1 MYSGF
6 ELCEAAPLGGARG
19 ISRIPR
25 DAEIRA
31 RQFDAPGNIVAE
43 DVGKLNRVR
52 EAALALQTHLGL
64 RFYPAHNDQVIF
76 YGKGLLAGRS
86 LILCA
91 ISLDPFHVQEA
102 TVEVPL
108 WEWGLP
114 DTASFTAYDLMHDT
128 ETVRSGK
135 LQRLRL
141 DPAELPLS
149 SGASRRWK
157 PDRGRA
163 ISKKCAA
170 RRPAL
175 VQGRMHL
182 SIARQVVLRQ

>member
-1 MYSGF
+1 
-6 ELCEAAPLGGARG
+6 
-19 ISRIPR
+19 
-25 DAEIRA
+25 
-31 RQFDAPGNIVAE
+31 
-43 DVGKLNRVR
+43 
-52 EAALALQTHLGL
+52 
-64 RFYPAHNDQVIF
+64 
-76 YGKGLLAGRS
+76 LLAGRS

-141 DPAELPLS
+141 DPAELPFVIW
-149 SGASRRWK
+149 R
-157 PDRGRA
+157 
-163 ISKKCAA
+163 
-170 RRPAL
+170 
-175 VQGRMHL
+175 
-182 SIARQVVLRQ
+182 IAPLEA